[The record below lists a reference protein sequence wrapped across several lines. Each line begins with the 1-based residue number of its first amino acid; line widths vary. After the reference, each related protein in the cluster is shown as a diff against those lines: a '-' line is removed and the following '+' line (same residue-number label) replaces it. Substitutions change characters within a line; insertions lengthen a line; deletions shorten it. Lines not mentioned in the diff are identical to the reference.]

1 MLLVLRLNL
10 LHLNLG
16 DISWDEIVK
25 GQSGK
30 YAGTPF
36 GEISNNGK
44 VSGSSLEKAI
54 GTGAL
59 AASIIDELA
68 RTGSINVNVAGFDI
82 NVNKDVKDML
92 NQILNQSGV
101 AGTVLGDL
109 INNGQVDMSKVW
121 ESIYR
126 QGGIDLG
133 VWENIIK
140 DGKYDNIIWNSIG
153 GTTGGSSTGEPTD
166 ESIDSSY
173 GQYAGVYYSQRS
185 YMNEINLGLKRRH
198 VDMETTK
205 ELNSALVIANKKAYN
220 YLYKTLYDEYLSE
233 AEKQR
238 GLGRTIDVNMEDLQK
253 DRDANKTQRFLD
265 IYKTDYIY
273 RTSMYTSNPEV
284 LKLLKE
290 EIDYEKSL
298 DKSPKNTDPN
308 RGNHDDTRQVDVFL
322 TYKIQV
328 VNSSPVDAIYVS
340 QLNDIHSNKMELVQT
355 EIKKEVQ
362 LDPKS
367 NIEKEGIDLK
377 GTQTTIPVSK

>member
-1 MLLVLRLNL
+1 MLLVSKLNL
-10 LHLNLG
+10 LHLSLG

-30 YAGTPF
+30 YAGTTF

-140 DGKYDNIIWNSIG
+140 DGKHDNIIWNSIG

-166 ESIDSSY
+166 ESIDNM
-173 GQYAGVYYSQRS
+173 QVY
-185 YMNEINLGLKRRH
+185 
-198 VDMETTK
+198 T
-205 ELNSALVIANKKAYN
+205 IAK
-220 YLYKTLYDEYLSE
+220 
-233 AEKQR
+233 
-238 GLGRTIDVNMEDLQK
+238 DL
-253 DRDANKTQRFLD
+253 T
-265 IYKTDYIY
+265 
-273 RTSMYTSNPEV
+273 
-284 LKLLKE
+284 
-290 EIDYEKSL
+290 
-298 DKSPKNTDPN
+298 
-308 RGNHDDTRQVDVFL
+308 
-322 TYKIQV
+322 
-328 VNSSPVDAIYVS
+328 
-340 QLNDIHSNKMELVQT
+340 
-355 EIKKEVQ
+355 
-362 LDPKS
+362 
-367 NIEKEGIDLK
+367 
-377 GTQTTIPVSK
+377 